1 MEKQFS
7 MSMFANKAALN
18 KAKADYV
25 EKNKATASA
34 AGFNVIPSGN
44 GTFAYAKVEGKYPVD
59 GYETEEAAWEAAAE
73 EATAS
78 CEVNIEQKPQSKSP
92 GMSL

>member
-1 MEKQFS
+1 MEKQFT
-7 MSMFANKAALN
+7 MSMFANKADLD

-25 EKNKATASA
+25 AKNKATASA
-34 AGFNVIPSGN
+34 AGFNVIPSHN
-44 GTFAYAKVEGKYPVD
+44 DTFAYAKVESFEGKYPKWFD

-78 CEVNIEQKPQSKSP
+78 
-92 GMSL
+92 